1 MAMVR
6 ARLHEVKAWDGVPG
20 VNIDRAAALKLQA
33 AGVPVSSYRG
43 WDDAT
48 GTTVDKYRV
57 PTLLALLWPELDLMA
72 WAASTFDP
80 AELQS
85 IFRLQGRG
93 EWRTY
98 MQELWTAAAEG
109 S

>member
-6 ARLHEVKAWDGVPG
+6 GRLHEVKAWDGVPG
-20 VNIDRAAALKLQA
+20 MDFDQDQAEKVAAV
-33 AGVPVSSYRG
+33 GVPVIRYRG
-43 WDDAT
+43 ADAE
-48 GTTVDKYRV
+48 GVFWKYRV
-57 PTLLALLWPELDLMA
+57 PTPLALLWPELDLMA